1 MFRDR
6 IQEQYESLS
15 PRFRT
20 LADFILENTL
30 DVGFLTATALA
41 RRVGVDP
48 ATVVRFSQEL
58 GYSGF
63 RELSREIKTYIN
75 DQLALRYKKEEP
87 EQPGTT
93 GEITRLINELSD
105 RILDVKVEAGQLA
118 EIVESIR
125 AARQIL
131 VTASTIDYGMA
142 TLWTSY
148 LQLIGLP
155 AQSMPVDPGRAA
167 LALRETESEDLV
179 VAISFGL
186 GSGLELGHVLN
197 EAREMGLKTIS
208 ITASPTLLPAREADL
223 NLSVPSKTPRG
234 YPSFDAVV
242 AVLSVLWQALIK
254 EDETTS
260 DLKLKASMDRMMH
273 LVNQKE
279 KVPSYDSAALQRLWD
294 QESNQEA

>member
-63 RELSREIKTYIN
+63 RELSREIKAYIN
-75 DQLALRYKKEEP
+75 DQLALRYKKGEP
-87 EQPGTT
+87 EQPGMA

-105 RILDVKVEAGQLA
+105 RILDMKVEADQLA
-118 EIVESIR
+118 EIAESLR
-125 AARQIL
+125 NARQIY
-131 VTASTIDYGMA
+131 VTASAIDYGVAM
-142 TLWTSY
+142 LWTSY

-155 AQSMPVDPGRAA
+155 VHSTPVDPGRAA
-167 LALRETESEDLV
+167 LTLREAEPDDLV
-179 VAISFGL
+179 VALSFGL
-186 GSGLELGHVLN
+186 GSGLELGHMLSA
-197 EAREMGLKTIS
+197 ARELGVKTIS

-223 NLSVPSKTPRG
+223 NVSVPSKTPRG
-234 YPSFDAVV
+234 YPSFDTVV
-242 AVLSVLWQALIK
+242 AVLSILWQALIK
-254 EDETTS
+254 ADEASS
-260 DLKLKASMDRMMH
+260 DLKLKASMDRMIQ
-273 LVNQKE
+273 LVEQKE
-279 KVPSYDSAALQRLWD
+279 KVPDYDSAALQRLWD
-294 QESNQEA
+294 QSPEET